1 MNLELIKE
9 GDAQELFD
17 LTEMNRANLRK
28 WLPWVDHVKIVSDT
42 EKFIATSITAYQS
55 KTTMTF
61 TIRDAGEL
69 VGVCGFNK
77 FDWETK
83 VGEIGYWLGEGFQGR
98 GLMTKAC
105 TRLEEMAFK
114 ELGLEAIHLLIAEF
128 NRPSRALAERLS
140 YTEVNKIP
148 EAEWL
153 YDHHVDYI
161 LYEKKTTISN

>member
-69 VGVCGFNK
+69 DGDCGFNK
-77 FDWETK
+77 
-83 VGEIGYWLGEGFQGR
+83 
-98 GLMTKAC
+98 
-105 TRLEEMAFK
+105 
-114 ELGLEAIHLLIAEF
+114 
-128 NRPSRALAERLS
+128 
-140 YTEVNKIP
+140 
-148 EAEWL
+148 
-153 YDHHVDYI
+153 
-161 LYEKKTTISN
+161 